1 VPDTPPRR
9 SALAGAMGSELIQER
24 TGLYIRRLYEDAAG
38 LDLPREPNRSTA
50 NDGLHALWLAP
61 GEWLLVSEDKDIEID
76 AMASDLSHGRT
87 AFRIAA
93 GPAREILAK
102 GCPLDLREGE
112 IQPGHC
118 GQSVL
123 CGVGVLVHY
132 LEDGAHMDIYVPRS
146 YGRFIHDWL
155 KDAALS
161 LTRLE

>member
-1 VPDTPPRR
+1 MPDAPQRR
-9 SALAGAMGSELIQER
+9 SVLAGTTAGDLVKER
-24 TGLYIRRLYEDAAG
+24 TSLCIRRLYEDAPG
-38 LDLPREPNRSTA
+38 LDLPREPNRSTV

-61 GEWLLVSEDKDIEID
+61 GEWLLVSESKDIEID

-87 AFRIAA
+87 VFRIAA

-112 IQPGHC
+112 FQPGHC

-123 CGVGVLVHY
+123 CGVGVLVHH
-132 LEDGAHMDIYVPRS
+132 LEDGAHMDIYVARS

-155 KDAALS
+155 QDAALS
-161 LTRLE
+161 LTRPE